1 MLFPDQELL
10 NKLKNQADK
19 YLELYKANGH
29 WKISTKELENWYRET
44 KELGEKFITAEDN
57 LIEYREL
64 GKFIDCKYSIHD
76 NRIAVNI
83 KHNMKTTLKYFYSV
97 FRILFKKLYGKP
109 YPKEKLP
116 SIV

>member
-64 GKFIDCKYSIHD
+64 GKFISCKDSIYND
-76 NRIAVNI
+76 RIAVNI
-83 KHNMKTTLKYFYSV
+83 KHNMKTTIELFYSI
-97 FRILFKKLYGKP
+97 FCIIFKKLYGKS
-109 YPKEKLP
+109 YPRENLP
-116 SIV
+116 NIV